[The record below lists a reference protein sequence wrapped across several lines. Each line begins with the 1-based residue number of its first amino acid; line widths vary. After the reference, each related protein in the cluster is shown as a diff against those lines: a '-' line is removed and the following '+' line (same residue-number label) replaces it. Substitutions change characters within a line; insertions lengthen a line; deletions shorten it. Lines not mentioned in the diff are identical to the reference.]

1 MYTTF
6 HIYMTKISIIQ
17 YLISVNHYALMLYL
31 LPVASFCCLLKVA
44 RIINSN
50 IKKKSKYRKLL
61 LFLNGLFVMILL
73 SSASSYLI
81 SSEIPNKEKLFKERK
96 TENKKNNADNLF

>member
-1 MYTTF
+1 
-6 HIYMTKISIIQ
+6 
-17 YLISVNHYALMLYL
+17 
-31 LPVASFCCLLKVA
+31 
-44 RIINSN
+44 
-50 IKKKSKYRKLL
+50 
-61 LFLNGLFVMILL
+61 MILL